1 MLERLIPSK
10 TRVKLLTL
18 FLLNPGREIYLR
30 EAQRMTG
37 ENLNAVR
44 RELANLEEI
53 GLLKST
59 RRGNARYYAVNRAF
73 PIYEELTAIVLKT
86 EGAAKVIRERLDNL
100 GEIESMFI
108 YGSFARGEAGSGSD
122 IDLFIVGEVDED
134 RLITALQETEDALGR
149 EINYVLFRKEE
160 MERRVAG
167 GDPFVTNVL
176 REPKVMLIGND

>member
-1 MLERLIPSK
+1 
-10 TRVKLLTL
+10 
-18 FLLNPGREIYLR
+18 
-30 EAQRMTG
+30 MTG

-108 YGSFARGEAGSGSD
+108 YGSFACGEAGSGSD

-160 MERRVAG
+160 MERRVAE